1 MHPPRFL
8 RFPGWRRVALVAAAA
23 FLVVRFVLT
32 PSLVRG
38 ESMEPTYPRRGVNA
52 VARWRFWFRGP
63 RRGEVVVLRWRGR
76 TTLLKRVLAFA
87 GETVEFRDGVCYVD
101 DAPLDEPWVVLR
113 GDWNLPPRTVAPGRI
128 YVMGDNRSM
137 DADAHVGGEISLS
150 RLIGGPLL

>member
-1 MHPPRFL
+1 
-8 RFPGWRRVALVAAAA
+8 
-23 FLVVRFVLT
+23 
-32 PSLVRG
+32 
-38 ESMEPTYPRRGVNA
+38 MEPTYPRRGVNA

-101 DAPLDEPWVVLR
+101 GAPLDEPWVVLR